1 MSVKPLSLFRV
12 LVVLTTLALGVV
24 VGSPAVAG
32 ADTGPRT
39 WTVLVGSQSPDSAIS
54 GMRFLPG
61 TITIDAGDTVH
72 WVANSIEIHTV
83 TFLASGESL
92 PEFNPGDPAEIL
104 PTAGT
109 SYDGDSYY
117 NSGILTTVP
126 DGGDAGPLPPIPH
139 LLRSSY
145 DLTFPDTGTFTYYC
159 LVHGA
164 MMKGVITV
172 NPAGTPYPMTQS
184 QVDHQAQLEADAV
197 LVDGNRLR
205 AETNRMASPHTV
217 MVGNDDGQAMLMRF
231 VHQTVTVRAGGTVT
245 FIDPGMG
252 PHTVTFGDEPTDPG
266 QLQAYTASATYD
278 GDGTVNSFLVPAAHE
293 STFTVTFTKPGRYHY
308 ICALHDVQGMGGTVV
323 VRR

>member
-1 MSVKPLSLFRV
+1 MSVKPFSAFRL
-12 LVVLTTLALGVV
+12 LVVMTTLALGVA

-39 WTVLVGSQSPDSAIS
+39 WTVLVGSQSPNSAIS
-54 GMRFLPG
+54 GMKFLPG

-72 WVANSIEIHTV
+72 WVANSVEIHTV
-83 TFLASGESL
+83 TFLADGQSLESL
-92 PEFNPGDPAEIL
+92 QPFNPGNQDEIQ
-104 PTAGT
+104 PTPGT
-109 SYDGDSYY
+109 SYDGHSYY

-145 DLTFPDTGTFTYYC
+145 DLTFPGTGSYTYYC

-184 QVDHQAQLEADAV
+184 QVDHQAQLEANAV

-205 AETNRMASPHTV
+205 AETNRMAGPHTV
-217 MVGNDDGQAMLMRF
+217 MVGNDDDQAMLMRF
-231 VHQTVTVRAGGTVT
+231 VHRTITVRAGDTVT
-245 FIDPGMG
+245 FLNPGTG
-252 PHTVTFGDEPTDPG
+252 PHTVTFGEEPAGPALETYLPAATYGGGDLNSFLPG
-266 QLQAYTASATYD
+266 QL
-278 GDGTVNSFLVPAAHE
+278 
-293 STFTVTFTKPGRYHY
+293 TFSVTFTKPGSYHY
-308 ICALHDVQGMGGTVV
+308 ICALHDVQGMTGTVV